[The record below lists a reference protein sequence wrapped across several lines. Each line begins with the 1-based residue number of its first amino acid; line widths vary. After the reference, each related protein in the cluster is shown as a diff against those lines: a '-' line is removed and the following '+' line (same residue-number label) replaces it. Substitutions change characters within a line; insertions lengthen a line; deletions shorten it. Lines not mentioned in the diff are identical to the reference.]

1 MSAAVVSSEERVQLM
16 EERLHSF
23 PSTTEG
29 LLKKK
34 KKGLFKVR
42 VQLMNRSL
50 WELQIAASVEGEWSC
65 FDSDNF
71 ICIKDEVL
79 LQLVCGSLKRADD
92 KQDLSWKIA
101 AKLRADF

>member
-1 MSAAVVSSEERVQLM
+1 MQLM

-34 KKGLFKVR
+34 GLFKIR

-50 WELQIAASVEGEWSC
+50 WEVQIAASVEGKRSC

-71 ICIKDEVL
+71 ICIEDEVV
-79 LQLVCGSLKRADD
+79 LQLVCGGPKHADE
-92 KQDLSWKIA
+92 KQGK
-101 AKLRADF
+101 

>member
-1 MSAAVVSSEERVQLM
+1 
-16 EERLHSF
+16 
-23 PSTTEG
+23 
-29 LLKKK
+29 
-34 KKGLFKVR
+34 
-42 VQLMNRSL
+42 MNRSL
-50 WELQIAASVEGEWSC
+50 WEVQIAASVEEEWSC

-101 AKLRADF
+101 AKLKADF